1 MALFSKLLLVK
12 VKRFVVMKVNFILQ
26 YPFERSYI
34 VLMIWPSF
42 LIGIGG
48 ICANF
53 VESIL

>member
-1 MALFSKLLLVK
+1 M
-12 VKRFVVMKVNFILQ
+12 FVVMKVNFIFQ
-26 YPFERSYI
+26 YSFERSYI